1 MKEAHEVAA
10 VEGELYTPSA
20 AARFIKKSEGMVA
33 NYAATGKLPCIR
45 TSTGLRLFRK
55 SDLQKFIGKRG

>member
-1 MKEAHEVAA
+1 MKEIEW
-10 VEGELYTPSA
+10 YTASA
-20 AARFIKKSEGMVA
+20 ALRVIGKSDGMVR